1 MAVHTVVGHLR
12 IVKIRNE
19 NFLVQKNRKIRI
31 WTPDSYD
38 KKAKTPYNVI
48 YMFDAQNLFDEATSF
63 AGEWHIDEAIDGIEY
78 EDHIRPSIVVG
89 LDNSSDR
96 MSEYLPKFSRV
107 AINEFGYKGA
117 TTLKFLVEQV
127 IPFIEENY
135 NVGKTRGFRS
145 LGGSSMGGLMALAG
159 AIFYPKE
166 FSKIY
171 AFSNA
176 FPVFKYGEGETNPVE
191 GGIGDDSAFNFVVR
205 ELSKPQMINRF
216 RLALSSGGQGI
227 ESNYWAY
234 VPELKRRL
242 VLNGWDA
249 NNIASFQ
256 DANLEHNEY
265 QWSHFFPEAYRFMH
279 KKLTNKQS

>member
-1 MAVHTVVGHLR
+1 MVNHTVVGHLK

-38 KKAKTPYNVI
+38 KKADKPYNVI
-48 YMFDAQNLFDEATSF
+48 YMFDGQNLFDDATSF
-63 AGEWHIDEAIDGIEY
+63 AGEWHIDEAVDGIEF

-96 MSEYLPKFSRV
+96 MSEYLPKFSRI
-107 AINEFGYKGA
+107 AINEFGYKGQ
-117 TTLKFLVEQV
+117 TTLNFLVEQV

-135 NVGKTRGFRS
+135 NVGKSRAYRS

-159 AIFYPKE
+159 GIFCPKV
-166 FSKIY
+166 FSRIY

-176 FPVFKYGEGETNPVE
+176 FPVFKFGESEVSPGE
-191 GGIGDDSAFNFVVR
+191 GGIGDDAAFYFVCKAFSRPEMV
-205 ELSKPQMINRF
+205 NRF
-216 RLALSSGGQGI
+216 KLALSSGGQGV
-227 ESNYWAY
+227 EANYFDY
-234 VPELKRRL
+234 VPEFREKMLKA
-242 VLNGWDA
+242 GWKES
-249 NNIASFQ
+249 NIALFQ
-256 DANLEHNEY
+256 DRDLEHNEY

-279 KKLTNKQS
+279 KR